1 MKATNAQRKQRQAHR
16 QQTLSDTFGLLFRY
30 LWGQAAPAD
39 SSNARQPSHADRLR
53 QFQPLTAVCRQ
64 WREASLP
71 IFYQSI
77 VCSIR
82 QKSRGGKGA
91 VGYEKKTNLPL
102 ILGAGRHRRYV
113 QRLVIDLVGDV
124 APNLPIA
131 LLSREGFDDLEW
143 YEIDRLEINHWHGHL
158 RRPGRYSQDALAQ
171 LNAYLLHRL
180 PKLVSIN
187 YRSPDDQK
195 YYTEFPL
202 DCLLASRLSQLLEV
216 RVHSGIAPRIGHSAF
231 LPGLTTLR
239 LDCPV
244 LTDASNLPRFFAE
257 TLEHLQIGF
266 SSADSLWD
274 RFYACTGTMT
284 VEFTRL
290 RTLDLRYMLPLDS
303 PRRRTMESR
312 AKSLY
317 RECDEEFTADE
328 DSDEEGEEG
337 DDDGVSRYGH
347 AVPNTV
353 RCAFPMLS
361 QLRISR
367 YPYAIGRVLRH
378 FDLRLI
384 PHICLRDVGRGWA
397 SLRPEHICGP
407 AAGSVQVDLAARPG
421 DVGWE
426 SWYQRWVNRV
436 FSLGSGVTSLQL
448 SAHMGST
455 RVSLPDII
463 GLTELRTLSLG
474 LPLDLGVL
482 PNLLTRLPH
491 LLQLAVHVHPESSWD
506 ERNAG
511 VIDGCMLDR
520 LPVLNTSLQS
530 LVAYV
535 DPCGEPLAGGGKRRI
550 GEHGEPGEIVC
561 SAGRVSMVRPLEI
574 EREMAWILARVPSL
588 VEFQSESWTSS
599 ALAQCI
605 DDILASLDSEHQNQ
619 FSHLQRLRYASWSY

>member
-1 MKATNAQRKQRQAHR
+1 MKATNTQRKQRQAYR
-16 QQTLSDTFGLLFRY
+16 QQTLSDIFGLLFRY
-30 LWGQAAPAD
+30 LWGHTAPAD
-39 SSNARQPSHADRLR
+39 STNPRQPSYADRLR

-64 WREASLP
+64 WREAALP

-82 QKSRGGKGA
+82 QKKRAGKGA
-91 VGYEKKTNLPL
+91 GYEKKTNLPL
-102 ILGAGRHRRYV
+102 ILGNGSCRRYV

-131 LLSREGFDDLEW
+131 LLSRSGFDDLEW
-143 YEIDRLEINHWHGHL
+143 YEIDRLDITHWHGHM

-187 YRSPDDQK
+187 YRSPDDGK

-284 VEFTRL
+284 VEFSRL
-290 RTLDLRYMLPLDS
+290 QTLDLRYMLPVDS
-303 PRRRTMESR
+303 PRRKTMESW

-317 RECDEEFTADE
+317 RECDEEVSAGE
-328 DSDEEGEEG
+328 DSDEEE
-337 DDDGVSRYGH
+337 DDGDEGH
-347 AVPNTV
+347 GCVLPNTV
-353 RCAFPMLS
+353 RCAFPVLS

-378 FDLRLI
+378 FDLRQI

-397 SLRPEHICGP
+397 SLRPEHLCGP

-421 DVGWE
+421 EAGWE
-426 SWYQRWVNRV
+426 RWYQRWVNRV
-436 FSLGSGVTSLQL
+436 FSLDSGVTSLQL
-448 SAHMGST
+448 SAHLGST

-482 PNLLTRLPH
+482 PNLLTRLPR
-491 LLQLAVHVHPESSWD
+491 LLQLAVHVHLESSWD

-511 VIDGCMLDR
+511 IIDGCMLTR
-520 LPVLNTSLQS
+520 LPALNSSLQS

-535 DPCGEPLAGGGKRRI
+535 DSCGEPMASGGKRRI
-550 GEHGEPGEIVC
+550 DEHGEPGEIAG
-561 SAGRVSMVRPLEI
+561 SAGRMGNVTPLEI
-574 EREMAWILARVPSL
+574 EREMAWIVARVPSL
-588 VEFQSESWTSS
+588 VEFRSEPWTSN
-599 ALAQCI
+599 AVAQCI
-605 DDILASLDSEHQNQ
+605 GDVLASLDAEHQDQ
-619 FSHLQRLRYASWSY
+619 LSHLKRLRFALWTY